1 MPGLHCI
8 VFSAFAERKALVLQ
22 PQVYAT
28 NQIVLVE
35 NVSARQFASG
45 LHLLPADS
53 TVVTVALQ
61 LVGRCHRKPEHT
73 NDYCTA
79 LIRHLSKYRTKSSQQ
94 I

>member
-8 VFSAFAERKALVLQ
+8 VFSAFRERKALVLQ

-35 NVSARQFASG
+35 NVSARQFASRF
-45 LHLLPADS
+45 HLLPADS
-53 TVVTVALQ
+53 TVVTVVLQ

-79 LIRHLSKYRTKSSQQ
+79 LIRPVSYTQSPSPRDS
-94 I
+94 